1 MFQDIPKSILEQMR
15 RLEAIDA
22 KDRTDGT
29 PRLERLRQIQ
39 PETGRF
45 LAVLAAMAPKGKF
58 IEIGTSSGYS
68 SLYLSLACREVDAQL
83 VTFELLEQKAR
94 LAEETFR
101 LAGVDDIVELI
112 VGDAR
117 DHLQRFSGIAFCFLD
132 AEKEIYRDC
141 YDLVVPNMI
150 SGGLL
155 VADNILSHADIL
167 RPLVDHAM
175 ADRRVDAVVVPIGKG
190 ELLCRRC

>member
-1 MFQDIPKSILEQMR
+1 MR

-45 LAVLAAMAPKGKF
+45 LALLAACAPRGEF
-58 IEIGTSSGYS
+58 IEIGTSAGYS
-68 SLYLSLACREVDAQL
+68 SLYLALACRVIDVRL
-83 VTFELLEQKAR
+83 VTFERLELKAR

-117 DHLQRFSGIAFCFLD
+117 DHLERFTNIAFCFLD
-132 AEKEIYRDC
+132 AEKDIYRDC

-155 VADNILSHADIL
+155 VADNVLSHADIL
-167 RPLVDHAM
+167 QPLVDHAM

-190 ELLCRRC
+190 ELLCRHC